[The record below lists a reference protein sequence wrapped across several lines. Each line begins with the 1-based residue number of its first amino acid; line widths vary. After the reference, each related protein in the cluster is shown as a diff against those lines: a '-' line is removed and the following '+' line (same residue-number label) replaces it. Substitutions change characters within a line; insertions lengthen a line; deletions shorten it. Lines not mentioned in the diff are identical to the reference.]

1 MRWIEKQARYYQ
13 GYLADERSLI
23 PVTILLANAVAIWL
37 FVYLISSVGNPSQ
50 PQTSL
55 SPHPSTSAIFRNPPV
70 GAAGQAGRGFLG
82 EGFLSQRLARAATS
96 ALSRSASKALGLKSS
111 PSHSRVSAWRSWPG
125 SSSASSIS
133 P

>member
-37 FVYLISSVGNPSQ
+37 LAYLVSSVGDPSLT
-50 PQTSL
+50 QTSL
-55 SPHPSTSAIFRNPPV
+55 SPHPSTSAIL
-70 GAAGQAGRGFLG
+70 Q
-82 EGFLSQRLARAATS
+82 
-96 ALSRSASKALGLKSS
+96 
-111 PSHSRVSAWRSWPG
+111 RVSDEMPQ
-125 SSSASSIS
+125 

>member
-1 MRWIEKQARYYQ
+1 MAMAEQ
-13 GYLADERSLI
+13 
-23 PVTILLANAVAIWL
+23 
-37 FVYLISSVGNPSQ
+37 
-50 PQTSL
+50 
-55 SPHPSTSAIFRNPPV
+55 HPSGRLVFNVRVQTEAGKLEFPISVEDKGNPPV
-70 GAAGQAGRGFLG
+70 RAAGQAGRGFLE
-82 EGFLSQRLARAATS
+82 EGFLSQRFARAATS

>member
-37 FVYLISSVGNPSQ
+37 LAYLISSVGNPSQ

-55 SPHPSTSAIFRNPPV
+55 SPHPSTSAIL
-70 GAAGQAGRGFLG
+70 Q
-82 EGFLSQRLARAATS
+82 
-96 ALSRSASKALGLKSS
+96 
-111 PSHSRVSAWRSWPG
+111 RVSDEMPQ
-125 SSSASSIS
+125 

>member
-37 FVYLISSVGNPSQ
+37 LTYLVSSVGNPSRT
-50 PQTSL
+50 QTSL
-55 SPHPSTSAIFRNPPV
+55 SPHPSTSAIL
-70 GAAGQAGRGFLG
+70 Q
-82 EGFLSQRLARAATS
+82 
-96 ALSRSASKALGLKSS
+96 
-111 PSHSRVSAWRSWPG
+111 RVSDEMPQ
-125 SSSASSIS
+125 

>member
-1 MRWIEKQARYYQ
+1 MTVQAYRRGSRRPRQAKLSETRRCGLRAKGRKRTIMARYVF
-13 GYLADERSLI
+13 GDE
-23 PVTILLANAVAIWL
+23 
-37 FVYLISSVGNPSQ
+37 FKPSERWKR
-50 PQTSL
+50 
-55 SPHPSTSAIFRNPPV
+55 RNPPV
-70 GAAGQAGRGFLG
+70 RAAGQAGRGFLG